1 MTRSYLLKKCIWTLE
16 KVWRGKQ
23 KYDCVIF
30 AKQVPLHPRE
40 RLARESQ
47 KQSDDDIILVK
58 QVPLQPRE
66 RLKKKN

>member
-1 MTRSYLLKKCIWTLE
+1 MTRSYLLKKCFWILE

-40 RLARESQ
+40 RLARGTRKQ
-47 KQSDDDIILVK
+47 KDEDVIFVK
-58 QVPLQPRE
+58 QVPLHPR
-66 RLKKKN
+66 RS